1 MRTPHITRKEL
12 KQDELSEVG
21 YTLLDWFTENRQ
33 RILGI
38 LIVILVVVGGYR
50 VTNMVIERRKA
61 QAANDLAE
69 ARMSYMSATAILE
82 VEQRQQEIDR
92 TLELCKSLEA
102 KYGKGAIGRE
112 ATYLRGN
119 CLFLSGNY
127 DGAEEAYRLYLQN
140 AKTAEDRAR
149 AYIAIGNVYE
159 DRYFDNPDAADLLDQ
174 AREAYGRGRD
184 EGTLADGRL
193 DYQGVFAMIELA
205 RLETVSG
212 NHDKALE
219 IYRAIMEKRPAEKI
233 PETEEDLE
241 ALQASSDGSRADQA
255 RLVSANIRELFRRYS
270 LTARA
275 EGHINEL
282 EAIAA
287 NELAVAGKEEPK
299 KEEPKTE

>member
-21 YTLLDWFTENRQ
+21 YNLMGWFTENRQ

-50 VTNMVIERRKA
+50 VTNLVIERRKA

-69 ARMSYMSATAILE
+69 ARMSYLSATAILE
-82 VEQRQQEIDR
+82 EEQRQSEIDR

-102 KYGKGAIGRE
+102 KHGSGRIGRE

-119 CLFLSGNY
+119 CLFLSGDY
-127 DGAEEAYRLYLQN
+127 DGAEQAFRQCLQN
-140 AKTAEDRAR
+140 AKNAEERAR
-149 AYIAIGNVYE
+149 AYIAIGNIYE
-159 DRYFDNPDAADLLDQ
+159 DRYFENPDAADLLDQ
-174 AREAYGRGRD
+174 AREAYERGRD
-184 EGTLADGRL
+184 EGTLADGSL
-193 DYQGVFAMIELA
+193 DYQGTFAMIELG
-205 RLETVSG
+205 RIETVSG
-212 NHDKALE
+212 NFDKALE
-219 IYRAIMEKRPAEKI
+219 IYRTIEEKRSGDEVF
-233 PETEEDLE
+233 ETEVDIK

-287 NELAVAGKEEPK
+287 NQLATSGQEA
-299 KEEPKTE
+299 PKTE